1 MGAVS
6 LIGIIAQLA
15 STLLGFGA
23 NFVPDIIGFFKKRQ
37 DNAHEIAMLDA
48 QVKWAKE
55 ATTWKAQEIREKGD
69 TAAFVAAQRAGEKQP
84 TMGVTLLDGL
94 KDSGFPSWAMAPLI
108 CLFGLL
114 AFLVAFVRPGVTY
127 ALVIFY
133 IGYKVALFKVLV
145 AGGGITSAGVFVQL
159 WNEHDWIL
167 LDGILGYWF
176 GWRVKKRENSK

>member
-108 CLFGLL
+108 YLFGLL
-114 AFLVAFVRPGVTY
+114 DF
-127 ALVIFY
+127 
-133 IGYKVALFKVLV
+133 LV